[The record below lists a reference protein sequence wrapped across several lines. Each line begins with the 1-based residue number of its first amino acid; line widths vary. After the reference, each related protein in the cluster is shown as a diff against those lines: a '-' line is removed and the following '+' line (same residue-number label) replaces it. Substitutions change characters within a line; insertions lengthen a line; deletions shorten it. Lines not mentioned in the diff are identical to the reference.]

1 MKYEKRNVEKIENVN
16 CDLISIKY
24 DLLSIELVQKL
35 HKNNKEVHVWTINN
49 IDKISNYPGLIDI
62 SGPDFAEI
70 LEKQVNN
77 MDIPYVLEE
86 VKDLD
91 LKSEIKKVTTTN
103 NTYETKKVILAM
115 GRKPKYLGLDNEK
128 ALLGHGLSTCA
139 MCDANFYKNEDIAI
153 VGTGNSALQEALYLA
168 NIVNHI
174 YLINRREGFRGED
187 MLVEEVKNNSK
198 IEIIYNAN
206 IKSMHEEN
214 NKLSG
219 ISLDNG
225 TDLKVKG
232 VFIYIG
238 YRPATEFVPK
248 EILDENGYVK
258 VNDILETNI
267 KGVYAIGDIIKKDT
281 YQLVTAAS
289 DGARVIYNMK

>member
-1 MKYEKRNVEKIENVN
+1 MYDIIIIGMGISGITAGMYAKRSNKKV
-16 CDLISIKY
+16 LIIDKGMPGG
-24 DLLSIELVQKL
+24 LL
-35 HKNNKEVHVWTINN
+35 NN

-62 SGPDFAEI
+62 SGPDFASV
-70 LEKQVNN
+70 LENQVKS

-86 VKDLD
+86 VKEVKLNNEV
-91 LKSEIKKVTTTN
+91 KEVITTN
-103 NTYETKKVILAM
+103 KTYKAKKIILAM

-128 ALLGHGLSTCA
+128 DLLGRGLSTCA

-168 NIVNHI
+168 NIVNNI
-174 YLINRREGFRGED
+174 YLINRRDGFRGEE
-187 MLVEEVKNNSK
+187 MLVSEVKNNPK
-198 IEIIYNAN
+198 IKIIYNAN
-206 IKSMHEEN
+206 VESMNEEN
-214 NKLSG
+214 NKLSS
-219 ISLDNG
+219 ITLDNG
-225 TDLKVKG
+225 NTLNVKG

-238 YRPATEFVPK
+238 YRPATEFIPQ
-248 EILDENGYVK
+248 EILEEDGYIK
-258 VNDILETNI
+258 VNDKLETPL

>member
-1 MKYEKRNVEKIENVN
+1 MYDIIIIGMGISGITAGMYAKRSNKKV
-16 CDLISIKY
+16 LIIDKGMPGG
-24 DLLSIELVQKL
+24 LL
-35 HKNNKEVHVWTINN
+35 NN

-62 SGPDFAEI
+62 SGPDFASV
-70 LEKQVNN
+70 LENQVKS

-86 VKDLD
+86 VK
-91 LKSEIKKVTTTN
+91 EVITTN
-103 NTYETKKVILAM
+103 KTYKAKKVILAM

-128 ALLGHGLSTCA
+128 DLLGRGLSTCA

-168 NIVNHI
+168 NIVNNI
-174 YLINRREGFRGED
+174 YLINRRDGFRGEE
-187 MLVEEVKNNSK
+187 MLVSEVKNNPK
-198 IEIIYNAN
+198 IKIIYNAN
-206 IKSMHEEN
+206 IESMNEEN
-214 NKLSG
+214 NKLSS
-219 ISLDNG
+219 ITLDNG
-225 TDLKVKG
+225 NTLNVKG

-238 YRPATEFVPK
+238 YRPATEFIPQ
-248 EILDENGYVK
+248 EILEEDGYIK
-258 VNDILETNI
+258 VNDKLETPL

>member
-1 MKYEKRNVEKIENVN
+1 MYDIIIIGMGISGITAGMYAKRSNKKV
-16 CDLISIKY
+16 LIIDKGMPGG
-24 DLLSIELVQKL
+24 LL
-35 HKNNKEVHVWTINN
+35 NN

-62 SGPDFAEI
+62 SGPDFASV
-70 LEKQVNN
+70 LENQVKS

-86 VKDLD
+86 VKEVKLNNEV
-91 LKSEIKKVTTTN
+91 KEVITTN
-103 NTYETKKVILAM
+103 KTYKAKKIILAM

-128 ALLGHGLSTCA
+128 DLLGRGLSTCA

-168 NIVNHI
+168 NIVNNI
-174 YLINRREGFRGED
+174 YLINRRDGFRGEE
-187 MLVEEVKNNSK
+187 MLVSEVKNNPK
-198 IEIIYNAN
+198 IKIMN
-206 IKSMHEEN
+206 EEN
-214 NKLSG
+214 NKLSS
-219 ISLDNG
+219 ITLDNG
-225 TDLKVKG
+225 NTLNVKG

-238 YRPATEFVPK
+238 YRPATEFIPQ
-248 EILDENGYVK
+248 EILEEDGYIK
-258 VNDILETNI
+258 VNDKLETPL

>member
-1 MKYEKRNVEKIENVN
+1 MYDIIIIGMGISGITAGIYAKRSNKKV
-16 CDLISIKY
+16 LIVDKGMPGG
-24 DLLSIELVQKL
+24 LL
-35 HKNNKEVHVWTINN
+35 NN

-62 SGPDFAEI
+62 SGPDFASV
-70 LEKQVNN
+70 LENQVKS

-86 VKDLD
+86 VKEVKLNNEV
-91 LKSEIKKVTTTN
+91 KEVITTN
-103 NTYETKKVILAM
+103 KTYKAKKIILAM

-128 ALLGHGLSTCA
+128 DLLGRGLSTCA

-168 NIVNHI
+168 NIVNNI
-174 YLINRREGFRGED
+174 YLINRRDGFRGEE
-187 MLVEEVKNNSK
+187 MLVSEVKNNPK
-198 IEIIYNAN
+198 IKIIYNAN
-206 IKSMHEEN
+206 IESMNEEN
-214 NKLSG
+214 NKLSS
-219 ISLDNG
+219 ITLDNG
-225 TDLKVKG
+225 NTLNVKG

-238 YRPATEFVPK
+238 YRPATEFIPQ
-248 EILDENGYVK
+248 EILEEDGYIK
-258 VNDILETNI
+258 VNDKLETPL

>member
-1 MKYEKRNVEKIENVN
+1 MEEKEIYNHLNKYLKNKFGERTLKICIEQGAKKAYMPIFTATQLVGAPNS
-16 CDLISIKY
+16 LM
-24 DLLSIELVQKL
+24 ELVKL
-35 HKNNKEVHVWTINN
+35 
-49 IDKISNYPGLIDI
+49 D
-62 SGPDFAEI
+62 
-70 LEKQVNN
+70 
-77 MDIPYVLEE
+77 
-86 VKDLD
+86 
-91 LKSEIKKVTTTN
+91 
-103 NTYETKKVILAM
+103 
-115 GRKPKYLGLDNEK
+115 
-128 ALLGHGLSTCA
+128 
-139 MCDANFYKNEDIAI
+139 FYKNEDIAI

>member
-1 MKYEKRNVEKIENVN
+1 MYDIIIIGMGISGITAGIYAKRSNKKV
-16 CDLISIKY
+16 LIIDKGMPGG
-24 DLLSIELVQKL
+24 LL
-35 HKNNKEVHVWTINN
+35 NN

-62 SGPDFAEI
+62 SGPDFATI
-70 LEKQVNN
+70 LENQVNS

-86 VKDLD
+86 VKEVKLD
-91 LKSEIKKVTTTN
+91 NEVKEVITTN
-103 NTYETKKVILAM
+103 KTYKAKKVILAM

-128 ALLGHGLSTCA
+128 DLLGRGLSTCA

-168 NIVNHI
+168 NIVNNI
-174 YLINRREGFRGED
+174 YLINRRDGFRGEE
-187 MLVEEVKNNSK
+187 MLVSEVKNNPK
-198 IEIIYNAN
+198 IKIIYNAN
-206 IKSMHEEN
+206 IESMNEEN
-214 NKLSG
+214 NKLSS
-219 ISLDNG
+219 ITLDNG
-225 TDLKVKG
+225 NTLNVKG

-238 YRPATEFVPK
+238 YRPATEFLPQ
-248 EILDENGYVK
+248 EILEEDGYIK
-258 VNDILETNI
+258 VNDKLETPL

>member
-1 MKYEKRNVEKIENVN
+1 MYDIIIIGMGISGITAGMYAKRSNKKV
-16 CDLISIKY
+16 LIVDKGMPGG
-24 DLLSIELVQKL
+24 LL
-35 HKNNKEVHVWTINN
+35 NN

-62 SGPDFAEI
+62 SGPGFASV
-70 LEKQVNN
+70 LENQVKS

-86 VKDLD
+86 VKEVKLNNEV
-91 LKSEIKKVTTTN
+91 KEVITTN
-103 NTYETKKVILAM
+103 KTYKAKKVILAM

-128 ALLGHGLSTCA
+128 DLLGRGLSTCA

-168 NIVNHI
+168 NIVNNI
-174 YLINRREGFRGED
+174 YLINRRDGFRGEE
-187 MLVEEVKNNSK
+187 MLVSEVKNNPK
-198 IEIIYNAN
+198 IKIIYNAN
-206 IKSMHEEN
+206 IESMNEEN
-214 NKLSG
+214 NKLSS
-219 ISLDNG
+219 ITLDNG
-225 TDLKVKG
+225 NTLNVKG

-238 YRPATEFVPK
+238 YRPATEFIPQ
-248 EILDENGYVK
+248 EILEEDGYIK
-258 VNDILETNI
+258 VNDKLETPL